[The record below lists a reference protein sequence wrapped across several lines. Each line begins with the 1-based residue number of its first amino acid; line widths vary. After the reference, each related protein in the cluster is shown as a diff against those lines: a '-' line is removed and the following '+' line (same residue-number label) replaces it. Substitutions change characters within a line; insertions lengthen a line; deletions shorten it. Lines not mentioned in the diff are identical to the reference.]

1 MLTSTG
7 KETVIQSTL
16 NHTLKTNPGM
26 LPQSRALEDSSAD
39 TPGRARFASEPLAA
53 IGPADRS
60 GSKRANR
67 DAGGQVVRG
76 ETGFGRRHRGSASD
90 PESGASRVFVLDRC
104 GDPLMP
110 CHPARARKLLGKGR
124 AVVVRLHPFTIRLRD
139 RAGGEAQEVELK
151 VDPGAKT
158 TGLALVREDGEVLF
172 LAEIEHRGERI
183 RKSMRQRAGYR
194 RRRRSANLRHRKK
207 RFDNRRSGRKLP
219 PSLQSRVDNVASW
232 TERLRR
238 LAPVTSIACEVVRFD
253 TQALE
258 NPEIAGA
265 EYQQGTLAGYEV
277 RECLL
282 EKWGRTCACCGA
294 TDTPLQVDHV
304 RPKARGGSDR
314 VSNLALAC
322 PSCNQAKGAQP
333 VEAFLAGRPE
343 RLRKVLA
350 QAKAPLS
357 AAAAVNATRRVLFE
371 ALRRTGLPVAGSS
384 GGRTKFNRTRL
395 GIPKSHALD
404 AACVGETPTLKGWR
418 QPVLA
423 IRAMGRGSYARTRVD
438 RSGFPAGYLMA
449 EKSVRGFRTGD
460 IVRATVPSGKRRG
473 VHVGR
478 VAVRRTG
485 SFNVQTAQGNGAGD
499 LAPALPHRPARRR
512 LRISRRHVT
521 DEGDGNDA
529 RNTGARIPPRPEGRG
544 FLRDCRT
551 RASLSPP
558 LRTSSTGCEPE
569 VSTG

>member
-16 NHTLKTNPGM
+16 NHALKTNPGM
-26 LPQSRALEDSSAD
+26 LPQSRALEDSPAD
-39 TPGRARFASEPLAA
+39 TPGRARFASEPPAA
-53 IGPADRS
+53 IGPVDRS

-90 PESGASRVFVLDRC
+90 PESGVSRVFVLDRR
-104 GDPLMP
+104 GAPLMP
-110 CHPARARKLLGKGR
+110 CRPARARKLLDKGR

-139 RAGGEAQEVELK
+139 RVGGETREVGLK
-151 VDPGAKT
+151 VDPGAKA
-158 TGLALVREDGEVLF
+158 TGLALVREDGEILF
-172 LAEIEHRGERI
+172 LAEIEHRGARI
-183 RKSMRQRAGYR
+183 RKAMQQRSNYR
-194 RRRRSANLRHRKK
+194 RRRRSAANLRCRKK
-207 RFDNRRSGRKLP
+207 RFLNRRSGRKLP
-219 PSLQSRVDNVASW
+219 PSLQSRVDNVAAW

-238 LAPVTSIACEVVRFD
+238 RAPVTSIACETVRFD

-265 EYQQGTLAGYEV
+265 ECQQGTLAGYEV

-282 EKWGRTCACCGA
+282 EKWERKCVCCDASG
-294 TDTPLQVDHV
+294 TPLQIDHV
-304 RPKARGGSDR
+304 HPKARGGSNR
-314 VSNLALAC
+314 ISNLALAC
-322 PSCNQAKGAQP
+322 GPCNQAKGAQP
-333 VEAFLAGRPE
+333 VEAFLARRPE

-371 ALRRTGLPVAGSS
+371 ALKRTGLPVTGAS

-404 AACVGETPTLKGWR
+404 AACVGETPALKGWR
-418 QPVLA
+418 QGVLA
-423 IRAMGRGSYARTRVD
+423 IRAMGRGSHARTRVN
-438 RSGFPAGYLMA
+438 RSGFPVGHLMA
-449 EKSVRGFRTGD
+449 EKSVKGFRTGD

-485 SFNVQTAQGNGAGD
+485 SFNVQTATGTVQGISHRHCRFVQRADGYGYVLETPRKEETATMHGTREPAF
-499 LAPALPHRPARRR
+499 LPALK
-512 LRISRRHVT
+512 
-521 DEGDGNDA
+521 DG
-529 RNTGARIPPRPEGRG
+529 
-544 FLRDCRT
+544 
-551 RASLSPP
+551 
-558 LRTSSTGCEPE
+558 
-569 VSTG
+569 VSCGMIR

>member
-16 NHTLKTNPGM
+16 NRTLKTNPGM

-39 TPGRARFASEPLAA
+39 TPGQARFASEPLAA
-53 IGPADRS
+53 IGPVDRS
-60 GSKRANR
+60 GSKRADR

-76 ETGFGRRHRGSASD
+76 ETGFGRRHRGRASD

-110 CHPARARKLLGKGR
+110 CHPARARRLLKKGR

-139 RAGGEAQEVELK
+139 RVGGEAQEVGLK
-151 VDPGAKT
+151 IDPGAKT

-194 RRRRSANLRHRKK
+194 RRRRSANLRYRKK

-265 EYQQGTLAGYEV
+265 EYQQGTLAGHEV

-282 EKWGRTCACCGA
+282 EKWGRACAYCGA

-333 VEAFLAGRPE
+333 VEAFLARRPE
-343 RLRKVLA
+343 RLRRVLA

-371 ALRRTGLPVAGSS
+371 ALKRTGLPVAGAS

-404 AACVGETPTLKGWR
+404 AACVGATPALKGWR

-423 IRAMGRGSYARTRVD
+423 IRAMGRGSHARTRVD
-438 RSGFPAGYLMA
+438 RSGFPVGYLMA

-460 IVRATVPSGKRRG
+460 IVRATVPSGKKRG

-485 SFNVQTAQGNGAGD
+485 SFNVQTAEGTVQGISHRHCRVVQRGD
-499 LAPALPHRPARRR
+499 GYGYHVDTSRMKETATMHGTREPAFLPALK
-512 LRISRRHVT
+512 
-521 DEGDGNDA
+521 DGV
-529 RNTGARIPPRPEGRG
+529 
-544 FLRDCRT
+544 
-551 RASLSPP
+551 
-558 LRTSSTGCEPE
+558 SSGMIR
-569 VSTG
+569 